1 MKNIATMHHFV
12 HLGFDWAEQKWLEE
26 VIKYRINIISNKVG
40 FIVNLVDQVI
50 PTKIEAETREI
61 ERLAE
66 SLSFFLEFK
75 NPWTKDPNIEKK
87 HPKEVLEFVSGLWE
101 INNLKSEN
109 ITEKELLK
117 ARENIIKNDFLGMLN
132 QMIEHFRWMNIYWLR
147 HSEEFESRIPKN
159 ESRRTEIYEYA
170 IKKLWEERVIITWMD
185 DWDQWKI
192 DPRNKWVS
200 YKWNFWNAQQ
210 FLTNNRDQ
218 VNKLKAERLRDR
230 FFNELDERWL
240 VINPE
245 ETRHVLG
252 WEYLNRCVIAFWK
265 ILWLYGIKKDLI
277 SQDDSIWLIKK

>member
-26 VIKYRINIISNKVG
+26 VIKYRISIISNKVG

-75 NPWTKDPNIEKK
+75 NPWAKDPNIDKK

-101 INNLKSEN
+101 ISNLNSGN
-109 ITEKELLK
+109 ITGKELLK
-117 ARENIIKNDFLGMLN
+117 ARENIIRNDFLGMLN
-132 QMIEHFRWMNIYWLR
+132 QMIEHFRWMNIYWLI
-147 HSEEFESRIPKN
+147 HSEEFESRAPKN

-192 DPRNKWVS
+192 DPRNKWVL